1 MVSTVSH
8 KWWNEHFPDSP
19 VHSLD
24 DLLTVSGAG
33 GSEIPYRGYTEVDI
47 KLPGSEPATF
57 PFLVVEETEYSS
69 RVPVLIGTNVLRKTL
84 EDLVD
89 VHGVRF
95 AQKARLP
102 SAMYFALS
110 AVHTVQKHLKKK
122 SVVCGVR
129 LHKAVVLAPGEGRR
143 VSGRVEIDTPLPAQV
158 VLVSGVG
165 EYEAGGVEVTPTVV
179 AVGQGSRFV
188 EFDVL
193 NRCTRHVRVPDGAL
207 MATLMQVTIQDIEVV
222 EKMVAE
228 EDKFFGLFGE
238 DFDRTS
244 LPQWLLRC
252 MKRNADT
259 FSQTD
264 LDLGRTA
271 ATRHPMTLYDYLPF
285 KEKAR
290 RVPPHMYEEVRQHLR
305 QMLDL
310 DVIRPSN
317 SPWTSNVVL
326 VRKPTGELRFC
337 IDLRRINQRSVSDAY
352 YLPRIDETLDALAE
366 AKIFTSLDLKSGYWQ
381 VELEED
387 AKQYAAFTVGPLGF
401 FWVQ

>member
-1 MVSTVSH
+1 MSLCSSVQTSFARLWMTWWTSMAYSLPRRPGCPVLCTLLCRQSTLSRSIWRIRVSSA
-8 KWWNEHFPDSP
+8 
-19 VHSLD
+19 
-24 DLLTVSGAG
+24 VSGCTRLSFWHQVKDEG
-33 GSEIPYRGYTEVDI
+33 C
-47 KLPGSEPATF
+47 
-57 PFLVVEETEYSS
+57 
-69 RVPVLIGTNVLRKTL
+69 L
-84 EDLVD
+84 E
-89 VHGVRF
+89 GWRSI
-95 AQKARLP
+95 RLCP
-102 SAMYFALS
+102 P
-110 AVHTVQKHLKKK
+110 K
-122 SVVCGVR
+122 
-129 LHKAVVLAPGEGRR
+129 
-143 VSGRVEIDTPLPAQV
+143 V

-193 NRCTRHVRVPDGAL
+193 NRCTRHMRVPSGVL

-228 EDKFFGLFGE
+228 DDKFFGLFGE

-271 ATRHPMTLYDYLPF
+271 ATRHSMTLFDYLPF

-305 QMLDL
+305 SMLDF

-337 IDLRRINQRSVSDAY
+337 IYLRRINQRSVSDAY
-352 YLPRIDETLDALAE
+352 YLPRIDETLDALAR
-366 AKIFTSLDLKSGYWQ
+366 AKIFTSLDLKIRILAGGARRRRQ
-381 VELEED
+381 
-387 AKQYAAFTVGPLGF
+387 TVHSLHRWTPRVF
-401 FWVQ
+401 